1 MRLDVSQQNLQEAD
15 ERIQAEMIE
24 RKGTEQILHCN
35 RMRRMSCLGGR
46 KPATAV
52 IIIALG
58 LGCLA
63 VLLRGSPPVMAQ
75 EYIRDEE
82 STPESVDQ
90 VTTPME
96 LSFKERPKIPRFFP
110 WLKEQLKDTPPFF
123 RDTKLN
129 LNVRTYDFYRD
140 KYDDTVSESWAL
152 GGALSYQSGWF
163 LDHFGVGGA
172 LYTSQRLYGP
182 ENRDGA
188 LLLKPG
194 QHGYTQVGQLY
205 GRVKLIEDNFINIYR
220 YEYNTPFMN
229 KNDSRMTP
237 NTFEGY
243 TFTGAYEG
251 KDGALGFRYG
261 GGYITKI
268 KERNADEFKWMSQD
282 AGAAVKRGV
291 AVGGGS
297 VSYKGLTFGAIDYY
311 SNDIINIVY
320 SEGSYKLRAMEDRLG
335 FLFSAQFADQRS
347 TGDDLLKGY
356 SFQNNQVGVKSDI
369 SYGGAILTLAYTHTQ
384 KGADMQSPW
393 GGYPGYTSV
402 QVQNFNRSGEN
413 AFMVKGSYDFT
424 RLGLE
429 GVAAYALFVHGW
441 GRVDPTTKASVADEN
456 EFDADVQYRPQWKF
470 LKGLWFRVRYA
481 MVHQYEGP
489 QTTIKDTIN
498 DFRVIVNYDLPLL

>member
-1 MRLDVSQQNLQEAD
+1 MLTVFQKRIPWKFRL
-15 ERIQAEMIE
+15 M
-24 RKGTEQILHCN
+24 
-35 RMRRMSCLGGR
+35 GR
-46 KPATAV
+46 GLPAVLAAAFFTV
-52 IIIALG
+52 ALG
-58 LGCLA
+58 FLAMLSLGSA
-63 VLLRGSPPVMAQ
+63 PVMAQ
-75 EYIRDEE
+75 EYIGDQEPV
-82 STPESVDQ
+82 PESVDQ
-90 VTTPME
+90 VVTPME
-96 LSFKERPKIPRFFP
+96 LSFQEKPKIPRFFP

-129 LNVRTYDFYRD
+129 LNFRTYYFYRD

-163 LDHFGVGGA
+163 LDHFAVGSV

-182 ENRDGA
+182 SDRDGA
-188 LLLKPG
+188 LLLRPG
-194 QHGYTQVGQLY
+194 QHGYTVVGQLY
-205 GRVKLIEDNFINIYR
+205 GRVKLIEDNFLNIYR
-220 YEYNTPFMN
+220 YEYNTPYIN
-229 KNDSRMTP
+229 KNDNRMTP

-243 TFTGAYEG
+243 TFNGAYGG

-291 AVGGGS
+291 GVGGAS

-311 SNDIINIVY
+311 SNDIINIIY
-320 SEGSYKLRAMEDRLG
+320 TEGSYKLRVMEKLG
-335 FLFSAQFADQRS
+335 LLFSAQFTDQRS
-347 TGDDLLKGY
+347 TGDDLLKGF
-356 SFQNNQVGVKSDI
+356 SFQNNQIGVKSDI
-369 SYGGAILTLAYTHTQ
+369 SYGGGILTLAYTHTQ

-393 GGYPGYTSV
+393 SGYPGYTSV
-402 QVQNFNRSGEN
+402 QVQDFNRSGEN

-429 GVAAYALFVHGW
+429 GVSAYALFVHGW
-441 GRVDPTTKASVADEN
+441 GRVDPITKASVADEN
-456 EFDADVQYRPQWKF
+456 EFDVDVQYRPQWKF

-481 MVHQYEGP
+481 MVNQWEGP

-498 DFRVIVNYDLPLL
+498 DFRVIVNYDIPLL